1 MFNKLC
7 AITGVCVAVR
17 FVLCCHVHV
26 TLTRARVTE
35 MANIEQ
41 LCNIWIQKRDI
52 YTLDSSKLQLK
63 EHSFTGDTAG
73 EGRLWL

>member
-7 AITGVCVAVR
+7 AITGVRVAVR

-41 LCNIWIQKRDI
+41 LCNI
-52 YTLDSSKLQLK
+52 
-63 EHSFTGDTAG
+63 
-73 EGRLWL
+73 